1 MTNRLRKEKVN
12 WKQEQLEACKDDSG
26 LQWKNILG
34 WLKWKPSG
42 GPPTQVFCNGTIEN
56 KPKRITNC
64 MNEFFVKKV
73 KNIIDSLPKPKYD
86 PLSILNQKE
95 SVSSMFSLQPVHP
108 DVVDGILRGLKNSKS
123 SGVDFLDTATLKLI

>member
-1 MTNRLRKEKVN
+1 
-12 WKQEQLEACKDDSG
+12 
-26 LQWKNILG
+26 
-34 WLKWKPSG
+34 
-42 GPPTQVFCNGTIEN
+42 
-56 KPKRITNC
+56 

-108 DVVDGILRGLKNSKS
+108 DVVEGILRGLKNSKS
-123 SGVDFLDTATLKLI
+123 SGVDFLDTATLKLIASEITPALTHIINKQYWQTFK